1 MYFYDYYISISVEEE
16 SDPEHSGFIR
26 STDPHHSGLS
36 DPDHSGLS
44 NPDHSGSNRF
54 VDQEEDDDD
63 DDVTIDGSGSRD
75 LGPPDFIIKPDKPD
89 LTGSDR
95 TKPDEKMDDFEEE
108 EFIKEINEKLETDEK
123 LETEESQTEKE
134 EVLKENKGKENIC
147 SVIKCSYKTSFEVQY
162 CCYMTVY
169 YKCTPVKNLRGGSM
183 RFLP

>member
-1 MYFYDYYISISVEEE
+1 MYVYDYYISISVEEE

-26 STDPHHSGLS
+26 LSDPHHSGLS

-63 DDVTIDGSGSRD
+63 DDDVTIDGSGSRD
-75 LGPPDFIIKPDKPD
+75 LGPPDFIIKPDKLD

-108 EFIKEINEKLETDEK
+108 EFIKEIDEKLETD
-123 LETEESQTEKE
+123 ESQTEKE
-134 EVLKENKGKENIC
+134 EGLKENKGKEYQL
-147 SVIKCSYKTSFEVQY
+147 SYLFKYIQNKF
-162 CCYMTVY
+162 
-169 YKCTPVKNLRGGSM
+169 
-183 RFLP
+183 